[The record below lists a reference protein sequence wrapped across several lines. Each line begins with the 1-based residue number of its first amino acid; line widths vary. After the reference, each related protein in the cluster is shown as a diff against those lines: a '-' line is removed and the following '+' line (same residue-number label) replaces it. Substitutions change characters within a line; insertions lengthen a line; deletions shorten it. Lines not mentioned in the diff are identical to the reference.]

1 MRGHGPASVWRTP
14 IGASRATDTKGWY
27 PQLKA
32 WWAAHKTVR
41 HDAKLTALNARWD
54 ARREV
59 VRPLHADAAADMIA
73 SRQAGSTTTVL
84 DALV

>member
-1 MRGHGPASVWRTP
+1 MRTHGPASVWRTP
-14 IGASRATDTKGWY
+14 IGVVRANDDQGWY
-27 PQLKA
+27 QQLKA

-41 HDAKLTALNARWD
+41 HDTKLTALNARWD

-59 VRPLHADAAADMIA
+59 VTPLRADAAADMGA
-73 SRQAGSTTTVL
+73 SPQAGLPMTAL